1 MPKPSP
7 TTISL
12 IESSAVFGQQVSFKV
27 EPSNKVKN
35 RAKLWVANKAVQN
48 GVIVS
53 AEYLPIE
60 WPSPDSE
67 FGIAGPFTL
76 GPTPGWLSGAA
87 DCVAYVWEFPASES
101 ALRGA
106 IFMYTV
112 GA

>member
-1 MPKPSP
+1 MPKPLP

-12 IESSAVFGQQVSFKV
+12 IELSPVFGQQVSFKV
-27 EPSNKVKN
+27 VPSEKVKN
-35 RAKLWVANKAVQN
+35 RYKLWVANKAVQN

-53 AEYLPIE
+53 AEYLGIE

-76 GPTPGWLSGAA
+76 GPTPSWPSGAA

-106 IFMYTV
+106 IVTYTA